1 MSTLVQAAGNLIL
14 QLIMNSV
21 RELYLPKMELFA
33 DVVGQRAELAPLY
46 ERAAAAIERRD
57 ADAAAE
63 AIGTLT
69 AAQESA
75 MLGRR

>member
-1 MSTLVQAAGNLIL
+1 
-14 QLIMNSV
+14 
-21 RELYLPKMELFA
+21 
-33 DVVGQRAELAPLY
+33 VVGQRAELAPLY
-46 ERAAAAIERRD
+46 ERAAAAIARRD